1 MADWLD
7 IDSRVNNAI
16 NKVDD
21 MANRRIR
28 QIDDMLD
35 EKIEAIRELLNGI
48 KVNVNLEAHQV
59 LKPTITNP
67 PPN

>member
-21 MANRRIR
+21 MAARRIR
-28 QIDDMLD
+28 QIDDVLS
-35 EKIEAIRELLNGI
+35 EKIEEIRELLNGI
-48 KVNVNLEAHQV
+48 KINVNLEAHQV
-59 LKPTITNP
+59 LKPSNP
-67 PPN
+67 TPE